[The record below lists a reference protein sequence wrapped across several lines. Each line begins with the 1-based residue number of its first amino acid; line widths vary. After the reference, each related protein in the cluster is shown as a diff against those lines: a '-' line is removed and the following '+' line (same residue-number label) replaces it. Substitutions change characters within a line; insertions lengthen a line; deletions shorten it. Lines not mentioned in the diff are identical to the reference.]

1 MSEST
6 DIPTVSVSDLDD
18 TVTLLDVRERDEFAA
33 GHAPGAQVSP
43 LQDLPT
49 SLGNVKID
57 ERIAVVCR
65 SGGRSSRAVTFLRE
79 QGFDAV
85 NVEGGMQAWAAAG
98 KPMESSNE
106 GDPEVI

>member
-1 MSEST
+1 MSEFN
-6 DIPTVSVSDLDD
+6 DIPTVNVSELADD
-18 TVTLLDVRERDEFAA
+18 ATLLDVRERDEFAA

-43 LQDLPT
+43 LKDLGT

-57 ERIAVVCR
+57 EQIAVVCR
-65 SGGRSSRAVTFLRE
+65 SGGRSSQAVEFLRK

-85 NVEGGMQAWAAAG
+85 NVEGGMKAWAEAG

-106 GDPEVI
+106 GEPEVI

>member
-1 MSEST
+1 MN

-18 TVTLLDVRERDEFAA
+18 GARLLDVRERDEFAA

-43 LQDLPT
+43 IKDLAT
-49 SLGNVKID
+49 SLGNVDIN
-57 ERIAVVCR
+57 ERIPVICR
-65 SGGRSSRAVTFLRE
+65 TGQRSAQAAEFLRK

-85 NVEGGMQAWAAAG
+85 NVEGGMKAWVEAG
-98 KPMESSNE
+98 KPMETSNE